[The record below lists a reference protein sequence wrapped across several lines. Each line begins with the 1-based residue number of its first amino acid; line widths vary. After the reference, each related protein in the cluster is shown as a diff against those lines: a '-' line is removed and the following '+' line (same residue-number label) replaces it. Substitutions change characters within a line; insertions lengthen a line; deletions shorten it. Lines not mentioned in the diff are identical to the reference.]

1 MYAVRLI
8 FVEVRYKYV
17 LFDVSLSVQLIY
29 FFFKFDV
36 YV

>member
-1 MYAVRLI
+1 VYAVRLM

-17 LFDVSLSVQLIY
+17 LLDLSLSVQLI
-29 FFFKFDV
+29 FFFKLDV